1 MTTPTIVSSRLGGP
15 AAATAGSMLVV
26 LGAIGAFWPAAAS
39 ASWFVAAGI
48 AAALLV
54 VGLLGLRARV
64 ADIPVAR
71 HALAVAAGAMALFA
85 LAHFYALVDE
95 DLAILL
101 FSVLM
106 VLTSLATIV
115 AGVAILRAG
124 AGQGWRRVVPLVC
137 GVWPI
142 LTVPAGAALG
152 DVPHFLAIAVW
163 GLCWIALGVS
173 LSRPARERAPQAV
186 R

>member
-1 MTTPTIVSSRLGGP
+1 MTTPTIVSARQGGP
-15 AAATAGSMLVV
+15 AAAIGGLMLVV
-26 LGAIGAFWPAAAS
+26 LGVIGAFWPAAAS
-39 ASWFVAAGI
+39 APWFVAAGV

-54 VGLLGLRARV
+54 VAILGLRARA

-71 HALAVAAGAMALFA
+71 HALAAAAVAMTLFA
-85 LAHFYALVDE
+85 LAHFYALVDQ

-101 FSVLM
+101 FSVFM
-106 VLTSLATIV
+106 VLTALATIV

-124 AGQGWRRVVPLVC
+124 TDQGWRRVVPLVC

-142 LTVPAGAALG
+142 LTIPAGAALG
-152 DVPHFLAIAVW
+152 DIPHFLAIAVW
-163 GLCWIALGVS
+163 GMCWIALGVS
-173 LSRPARERAPQAV
+173 LTQPARRRVPQTV

>member
-1 MTTPTIVSSRLGGP
+1 MTTPTIVSARQGGP
-15 AAATAGSMLVV
+15 AAAIGGLMLVV
-26 LGAIGAFWPAAAS
+26 LGVIGACWPAAAS
-39 ASWFVAAGI
+39 TPWFVAAGI

-64 ADIPVAR
+64 AEIPVAR
-71 HALAVAAGAMALFA
+71 HALAVAAGAMILFA

-101 FSVLM
+101 FSVFM

-115 AGVAILRAG
+115 AGVAILRARTD
-124 AGQGWRRVVPLVC
+124 QGWRRVVPLVC

-142 LTVPAGAALG
+142 LTVPAGAAIG

-173 LSRPARERAPQAV
+173 LSQAARQRAPQAV